1 VVSCFDFVQCVQGK
15 MTNTGD
21 RHLLTLKE
29 KKAIVADVASRAE
42 NAQSAVAAEYSGM
55 SVDQMTQLR
64 ANARAAGV
72 YLRVVKNTLAKR
84 AVEGTEFACI
94 QDSLSGPLVLA
105 FSGEEP
111 AAAAR
116 VINDFAKDNELL
128 AVKIVALRGKLLNPG
143 DLKMLATMPTKD
155 EAISQLMS
163 VMKAPVEKL
172 ARTLAEPNNKLAR
185 TLAALR
191 DQKDAA

>member
-1 VVSCFDFVQCVQGK
+1 
-15 MTNTGD
+15 
-21 RHLLTLKE
+21 LLTLEE

-55 SVDQMTQLR
+55 SVGQMTQLR